1 MLESQSNSTSVYNG
15 IASAGDAIMI
25 VISVYQF
32 KHRFGTSAI
41 VQGLKEAGD
50 DNTVGTVVLRI
61 DSGGGGVIESDTIW
75 GAVRDLRSKGKVVIA
90 SFGNAAASGGY
101 LIATHADSIFAM
113 RELWGGGTAI
123 FMDVVVMANNFFIS
137 LWVAQRYTATSFNY
151 HGLDWRSLA

>member
-1 MLESQSNSTSVYNG
+1 
-15 IASAGDAIMI
+15 MI

-113 RELWGGGTAI
+113 RELWGGALQY
-123 FMDVVVMANNFFIS
+123 
-137 LWVAQRYTATSFNY
+137 LWM
-151 HGLDWRSLA
+151 